1 MRKSI
6 IKKCEGELFSSPSR
20 FFILPSR
27 IYRIATTPLTIIIA

>member
-6 IKKCEGELFSSPSR
+6 IKKREGDENNSPSR

>member
-6 IKKCEGELFSSPSR
+6 IKKREGELFSSPSR
-20 FFILPSR
+20 FFISPSR